1 MTLEAGI
8 ILGILGMTLTIVGLF
23 LAYYFGSKDRKKKE
37 YPPALREYYGKK
49 CINTEEIGE
58 DDENR

>member
-8 ILGILGMTLTIVGLF
+8 TLGILGMTLTIVGLF
-23 LAYYFGSKDRKKKE
+23 LAYYFGSKDRKRKE
-37 YPPALREYYGKK
+37 YPTALREYYGKK
-49 CINTEEIGE
+49 YINGE